1 MPSYRNITAD
11 IEIIKIYET
20 SPSHQGEVCVTK
32 SCKDRK
38 SKKLSLKVKDF
49 NIVNSKLLQIF
60 ELEN

>member
-11 IEIIKIYET
+11 IEIIKIYEIL
-20 SPSHQGEVCVTK
+20 PSHQGEVCVTK